1 MKFEYLIDEQ
11 PQIVEENNIEDFIT
25 KNPQAKFVKEI
36 DEPGNTDPLPEK
48 KDAPVEENNM
58 ASNLEVGS
66 SDLQEDPVPENLYG
80 DFAEPYLQVLQNVE
94 GTTTLTPPFTKST
107 LDLFNNNSS
116 TSDIDKFFKNEFIP
130 SKFTYNAILKDIE
143 DLNPNNP
150 TKFIES
156 YSDDLKKFKSLDT
169 DSQNKIVQDFYNI
182 LTKDTN
188 PVGKIF
194 NNEIQ
199 KSYNEAIELTK
210 TQIANDKD
218 KIENA
223 KSFISELGNPYDHI
237 LLDKKGFIS
246 IDIGAYGVPETYV
259 IDNTNNKII
268 KKYLG
273 PID

>member
-66 SDLQEDPVPENLYG
+66 SDLQEDPVPKNLYG

-169 DSQNKIVQDFYNI
+169 ASQN
-182 LTKDTN
+182 
-188 PVGKIF
+188 
-194 NNEIQ
+194 
-199 KSYNEAIELTK
+199 
-210 TQIANDKD
+210 
-218 KIENA
+218 
-223 KSFISELGNPYDHI
+223 
-237 LLDKKGFIS
+237 
-246 IDIGAYGVPETYV
+246 
-259 IDNTNNKII
+259 
-268 KKYLG
+268 
-273 PID
+273 